1 MSLRWLP
8 NAICVLRILLVA
20 PFVFALLGRDY
31 IVALVLIVAAGGSDA
46 LDGYLA
52 KTFNWRTRLGS
63 LLDPAADKL
72 LLTSAFLSLT
82 YLGLVP
88 LGLTVVVV
96 ARDLLIVTGAAA
108 YQFLFG
114 RLEGQPTLISKLN
127 TACQLSFVLLT
138 IVHEAFGWPPRMLL
152 LVLGALVVSTSV
164 VSGLN
169 YVTTWSKRAWRM
181 SHEPG

>member
-8 NAICVLRILLVA
+8 NAICVLRIVLVV
-20 PFVFALLGRDY
+20 PFVVALLRREYGL
-31 IVALVLIVAAGGSDA
+31 ALVLIVVAGGSDA

-52 KTFNWRTRLGS
+52 KTFGWRTRLGS

-72 LLTSAFLSLT
+72 LLTSAFLALT

-88 LGLTVVVV
+88 FALAAIVVG
-96 ARDLLIVTGAAA
+96 RDLLIVVGATA

-114 RLEGQPTLISKLN
+114 RLEGQPTFVSKLN

-138 IVHEAFGWPPRMLL
+138 IVREAFTWPPRILL
-152 LVLGALVVSTSV
+152 LVFGALVVATSV
-164 VSGLN
+164 ISGLN
-169 YVTTWSKRAWRM
+169 YVMTWGKRAWRM